1 MKDPEV
7 IELRNR
13 FTIGICA
20 AILFCI
26 PAILAF
32 NNFFGNNHSKPYK
45 MILQKE
51 NFVLLLE
58 SNKCSKCDMVK
69 SVLDSKGVS
78 YFELNIDKDD
88 DYYKILKRF
97 NMNEEDVSTPGI
109 MFIVEGK
116 VYSFMFDIK
125 SEDEVLSYIELNK
138 LGL

>member
-1 MKDPEV
+1 MKDPEIV
-7 IELRNR
+7 ELRNK

-26 PAILAF
+26 PAIWAF

-51 NFVLLLE
+51 NFVLMLE
-58 SNKCSKCDMVK
+58 SNKCDKCDMVK

-78 YFELNIDKDD
+78 YFELNIDKED

-97 NMNEEDVSTPGI
+97 NLEDEDVLTPGI
-109 MFIVEGK
+109 MFIVEGQL
-116 VYSFMFDIK
+116 YSFMFDI
-125 SEDEVLSYIELNK
+125 STENEVLKYVELNK
-138 LGL
+138 LG

>member
-1 MKDPEV
+1 M
-7 IELRNR
+7 
-13 FTIGICA
+13 
-20 AILFCI
+20 
-26 PAILAF
+26 
-32 NNFFGNNHSKPYK
+32 
-45 MILQKE
+45 
-51 NFVLLLE
+51 LE
-58 SNKCSKCDMVK
+58 SKKCSKCDMVK

>member
-26 PAILAF
+26 PAILAY
-32 NNFFGNNHSKPYK
+32 NNFFGNNHSKVYK
-45 MILQKE
+45 MILAKD
-51 NFVLLLE
+51 NFVVMLE
-58 SNKCSKCDMVK
+58 GKKCSKCDMVK
-69 SVLDSKGVS
+69 STLDSKGVS
-78 YFELNIDKDD
+78 YFEFNIDKDD

-97 NMNEEDVSTPGI
+97 NLREEDVSAPGI

-116 VYSFMFDIK
+116 LNSFMFDIN
-125 SEDEVLSYIELNK
+125 SESEVLKYIELNK
-138 LGL
+138 LG